1 MGGRGK
7 KPTRISDTSRSPLA
21 QFALAVSFPNLRR
34 LTLSAACFSAEGVL
48 ALCRLAKLE
57 SLSLDGSLECPG
69 GAEQAA
75 DVYRQLMQQLPGLRQ
90 LRLPQAVPACGA
102 ALEESDDEEAEHEQ
116 LQQEQG
122 AEEEE
127 EDEVIAASRRHA
139 VQRGASSPFISDLT
153 FPLLLS
159 PLRPSPL
166 RQPLSPLSPRP
177 QPPASPAQLPELPF
191 PVSPIPQ
198 PAALVPPPLP
208 RRAPAQS
215 LDEFLGFHGS
225 ARAGAVGPFATTLS
239 GAAPALPGLLPL
251 PPLPRLATEPPMSA
265 ADTLAAPASFGSFNS
280 RSSAGRILFFNDVPG
295 SSNNNQDAEQVPP
308 QPQPQAPSRSS
319 GTGLHP
325 VPNYPAVAGYGPGTI
340 SLVAPSAP
348 VPGPRL
354 LRSPRKPAASLAEG
368 FVFPQ
373 HLEDLTIPLCAL
385 NRPVFEAVCSEYG
398 QSSASAPVGSSAR
411 CSGSTGVAPVAALA
425 LPQPSI
431 GRRVLSFPYLP
442 ALGGGAAARTV
453 ATAGALA
460 AWGAGADGGISRP
473 GFAVM
478 SSSSTNSSSRSSS
491 FNNSSFSGE
500 QDAHAT
506 ATSPAAGVIAMRSR
520 KAAFRHAEADSGL
533 RRTCGSSGTS
543 SDIQQARP
551 ARRSLRSLHI
561 PTLAGYSHWEGSFL
575 RSARDFERLGTLG
588 AELEV
593 LHLSLELGSF
603 RLTPNN
609 MRACL
614 QHLSSLCGLR
624 VSNSMRIASLLL
636 PAACLDL

>member
-1 MGGRGK
+1 MEPQARSHGGLLALPQELMQAIVSGLPRGNK
-7 KPTRISDTSRSPLA
+7 FTLRSTCKFLSRSLALSCSSVVVRRAALARCSGGAKQEVAAALAAFPNARGCAIRLEEHQNSRRPCAPAGNSSAQPGSISESQLLSEALEGLQGRNITSLALTGLSSAVPEPSSACWAPLLESVQELELGDVSHA
-21 QFALAVSFPNLRR
+21 VAGDQGAFNTLLHGQHLRARSDALFALAVSFPNLRR

-90 LRLPQAVPACGA
+90 LRLPQA
-102 ALEESDDEEAEHEQ
+102 
-116 LQQEQG
+116 
-122 AEEEE
+122 
-127 EDEVIAASRRHA
+127 
-139 VQRGASSPFISDLT
+139 
-153 FPLLLS
+153 
-159 PLRPSPL
+159 
-166 RQPLSPLSPRP
+166 
-177 QPPASPAQLPELPF
+177 
-191 PVSPIPQ
+191 
-198 PAALVPPPLP
+198 
-208 RRAPAQS
+208 
-215 LDEFLGFHGS
+215 
-225 ARAGAVGPFATTLS
+225 
-239 GAAPALPGLLPL
+239 
-251 PPLPRLATEPPMSA
+251 PPMSA

-473 GFAVM
+473 GF
-478 SSSSTNSSSRSSS
+478 
-491 FNNSSFSGE
+491 
-500 QDAHAT
+500 
-506 ATSPAAGVIAMRSR
+506 
-520 KAAFRHAEADSGL
+520 
-533 RRTCGSSGTS
+533 
-543 SDIQQARP
+543 
-551 ARRSLRSLHI
+551 
-561 PTLAGYSHWEGSFL
+561 
-575 RSARDFERLGTLG
+575 
-588 AELEV
+588 
-593 LHLSLELGSF
+593 
-603 RLTPNN
+603 
-609 MRACL
+609 
-614 QHLSSLCGLR
+614 
-624 VSNSMRIASLLL
+624 
-636 PAACLDL
+636 